1 MESKI
6 TPQFYVEWLKK
17 NINEI
22 AEKCGWAEITA
33 IQKEP
38 LELHNEENAVI
49 CFSTLHKDGIKT
61 YYLCE
66 ICDEEM
72 PFSAVMESF
81 IAMQAIQT
89 GGKVGGRIVVVS
101 PEICEKFACGI
112 KSKSLPINLLKANPD
127 ECKYWSCEK

>member
-81 IAMQAIQT
+81 RRWLPPFIAMVRRDCKPWIRTIIQT
-89 GGKVGGRIVVVS
+89 S
-101 PEICEKFACGI
+101 T
-112 KSKSLPINLLKANPD
+112 S
-127 ECKYWSCEK
+127 

>member
-49 CFSTLHKDGIKT
+49 CFST
-61 YYLCE
+61 
-66 ICDEEM
+66 
-72 PFSAVMESF
+72 
-81 IAMQAIQT
+81 
-89 GGKVGGRIVVVS
+89 
-101 PEICEKFACGI
+101 
-112 KSKSLPINLLKANPD
+112 
-127 ECKYWSCEK
+127 